1 MPEFFAPRARLPD
14 GWARDVRFLVD
25 AKGDIAA
32 VAANAPRGE
41 AALLPG
47 IVLPGMPNLHSHAFQ
62 RAMAGLTEHASAGE
76 DDFWSWRE
84 TMYGFLAKLNPRD
97 MEAIATQ
104 LYVELV
110 KHGFTSVAEFHY
122 VHADP
127 KGEAYETVT
136 EMADRLIAAASAA
149 GIGMTML
156 PVVYRAGGFGAA
168 PLSDRQKRFAP
179 SEDVFADLYERLA
192 RRHRGDPNVRVGLAP
207 HSLRAVPPDHL
218 ARVVDL
224 ARRLDKTAPI
234 HIHISEQPKEVAECV
249 AWSGMTPIAWLA
261 ANAPVDDAWCLV
273 HATHA
278 TPDEVATMAQRRA
291 IVGLCPTTE
300 ANLGDGIFPLPEFAA
315 QGGLWGIG
323 TDSNVCSSPV
333 EELRWLEYG
342 LRLTRLKRNVAAKV
356 AGGSTG
362 AFLFD
367 RAAEGGAQAC
377 GRKVG
382 KLAVGWRADFV
393 VLDPEHPSLLA
404 REGEGL
410 VDSWLFAGNSNPVR
424 DVVIGGEWVV
434 REGHHRHEDQAR
446 ADYAKTLGRLRS

>member
-1 MPEFFAPRARLPD
+1 MPEFFAPLARLPD
-14 GWARDVRFLVD
+14 GWARDVRFSVD

-32 VAANAPRGE
+32 VTANAARGE

-47 IVLPGMPNLHSHAFQ
+47 PTLPGLADLHSHAFQ
-62 RAMAGLTEHASAGE
+62 HAMAGLTERATGGD

-84 TMYGFLAKLNPRD
+84 TMYGFLAKLAPRD
-97 MEAIATQ
+97 MEAIATR

-127 KGEAYETVT
+127 KGEPYETVT
-136 EMADRLIAAASAA
+136 EMADRAIAAAAAA

-168 PLSDRQKRFAP
+168 PLSERQKRFAL

-192 RRHRGDPNVRVGLAP
+192 RRHRGDPNVRVGIAP

-218 ARVVDL
+218 ARAVAL
-224 ARRLDKTAPI
+224 ARKLDKAAPI
-234 HIHISEQPKEVAECV
+234 HIHISEQPKEVAECR
-249 AWSGMTPIAWLA
+249 AWSGTTPISWLA
-261 ANAPVDDAWCLV
+261 GNAPLDEHWCLV

-278 TPDEVATMAQRRA
+278 TADEIATMANARA
-291 IVGLCPTTE
+291 VVGLCPTTE
-300 ANLGDGIFPLPEFAA
+300 ANLGDGIFPLPEFLA
-315 QGGLWGIG
+315 QGGRFGIG
-323 TDSNVCSSPV
+323 TDSNVCQSPV

-342 LRLTRLKRNVAAKV
+342 LRLTRLKRNVVSRA

-362 AFLFD
+362 ALLFAH
-367 RAAEGGAQAC
+367 AAEGGAQAC

-382 KLAVGWRADFV
+382 KLAAGWRADFV

-404 REGEGL
+404 RREDEL
-410 VDSWLFAGNSNPVR
+410 VDTWLFSGNSNPVR
-424 DVVIGGEWVV
+424 DVVVGGEWVV
-434 REGHHRHEDQAR
+434 REFHHRHEDQAR
-446 ADYAKTLGRLRS
+446 ADYAKSLGRLRS